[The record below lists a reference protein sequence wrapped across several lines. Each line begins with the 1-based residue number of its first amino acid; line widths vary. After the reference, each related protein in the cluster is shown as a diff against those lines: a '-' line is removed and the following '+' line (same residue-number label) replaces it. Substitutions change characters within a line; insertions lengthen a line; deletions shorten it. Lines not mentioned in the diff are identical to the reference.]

1 MFKKT
6 LAIAAVAM
14 FCISSFVVMAE
25 SDESAATDS
34 TLTYSFYLE
43 LKDGSSSLS
52 KRLPDVEVAG
62 TEPSSALYKEAL
74 TAALTA
80 VGYTFE
86 YSSPTSKML
95 VSLNDGEHT
104 YAKTGTF
111 QTDGYKTFSVAH
123 YDNGWKPS
131 SLGESTAY
139 VISYNEYKF
148 TAPTGD
154 EVGKYLENAMGAGA
168 SYWTVAPTFNPVEY
182 RIFFDL
188 KDGDGHSFSKWVT
201 STQFDISADSYSS
214 AMIKGAEAQGFTVT
228 VGKWGSNWGI
238 VSITAGGFTYA
249 DVGTWGSPGHYTFGQ
264 FYADGSSWEQ
274 TNSADEGKVC
284 SVTYGEYLFTEPPAE
299 EVSKY
304 SKAGDSMYGY
314 YWIPAPSESPSGS
327 DDSSENNNILI
338 VGAVAIFVA
347 VLIAVVFAAKP
358 KSH

>member
-154 EVGKYLENAMGAGA
+154 EVGKQKE
-168 SYWTVAPTFNPVEY
+168 
-182 RIFFDL
+182 
-188 KDGDGHSFSKWVT
+188 GHV
-201 STQFDISADSYSS
+201 QHADHD
-214 AMIKGAEAQGFTVT
+214 E
-228 VGKWGSNWGI
+228 
-238 VSITAGGFTYA
+238 GG
-249 DVGTWGSPGHYTFGQ
+249 G
-264 FYADGSSWEQ
+264 
-274 TNSADEGKVC
+274 EGKVGGHVLLGVARGC
-284 SVTYGEYLFTEPPAE
+284 LGHGDAPLVRLRVGVRLVLVEERMVALMIAFISVLVRRLSVF
-299 EVSKY
+299 
-304 SKAGDSMYGY
+304 
-314 YWIPAPSESPSGS
+314 
-327 DDSSENNNILI
+327 ILM
-338 VGAVAIFVA
+338 VRRCR
-347 VLIAVVFAAKP
+347 LRMEQ
-358 KSH
+358 